1 MNEEIGVL
9 LITAA
14 SVGFIHTILGPD
26 HYLPFVVISRAR
38 KWSKYKTI
46 WVTILSGLGH
56 VLSSVLIGTIGI
68 GFGFALQDLEVVEAS
83 RGEIA
88 AWLMITFGLIYF
100 IWGLRRAWKSKI
112 HGHSHIHNN
121 GISHN
126 HLHDHHAE
134 HTHIHEEEGTVN
146 LTPWILFTIFVFGP
160 CEALIPMLMFP
171 AANESMVGLVLVTI
185 VFGLSTILTM
195 LTVVLVGIY
204 GVNFI
209 PLGKLEK
216 YTHAIAGLII
226 FLSGSAIQFLG
237 L

>member
-1 MNEEIGVL
+1 MNQEISVL
-9 LITAA
+9 LLAAA
-14 SVGFIHTILGPD
+14 SIGFIHTIVGPD
-26 HYLPFVVISRAR
+26 HYLPFIVISKAR

-46 WVTILSGLGH
+46 WVTAISGLGH
-56 VLSSVLIGTIGI
+56 VLSSVLLGTIGM
-68 GFGFALQDLEVVEAS
+68 GFGFALQDMEGIETS

-100 IWGLRRAWKSKI
+100 IWGLRKALKSKTHEHI
-112 HGHSHIHNN
+112 HKHNN
-121 GISHN
+121 GTTHT

-134 HTHIHEEEGTVN
+134 HTHVHEGEGSVN

-171 AANESMVGLVLVTI
+171 AANESTAGLVLVTI

-216 YTHAIAGLII
+216 YTNAMAGLII
-226 FLSGSAIQFLG
+226 FFSGSAIQFLG

>member
-1 MNEEIGVL
+1 MNQEISVL

-14 SVGFIHTILGPD
+14 SIGFIHTILGPD
-26 HYLPFVVISRAR
+26 HYLPFIVISKAR

-46 WVTILSGLGH
+46 WVTTLSGLGH
-56 VLSSVLIGTIGI
+56 VLSSVLLGTIGI
-68 GFGFALQDLEVVEAS
+68 GFGFALQDLELIESS

-88 AWLMITFGLIYF
+88 AWLMITFGLVYF
-100 IWGLRRAWKSKI
+100 IWGLRKAWKSKT
-112 HGHSHIHNN
+112 HEHIHKHKN
-121 GISHN
+121 GTTHN
-126 HLHDHHAE
+126 HLHDHHSE
-134 HTHIHEEEGTVN
+134 HTHVHEAEGNVN

-209 PLGKLEK
+209 PPGKLEK
-216 YTHAIAGLII
+216 YTHATAGLII

>member
-1 MNEEIGVL
+1 MNQEITIL
-9 LITAA
+9 LMTAA
-14 SVGFIHTILGPD
+14 SIGFIHTILGPD
-26 HYLPFVVISRAR
+26 HYLPFIVISKAR
-38 KWSKYKTI
+38 KWSKFKTI
-46 WVTILSGLGH
+46 WVTTLSGLGH
-56 VLSSVLIGTIGI
+56 VLSSVLLGAIGI
-68 GFGFALQDLEVVEAS
+68 GFGFALHDLEAIESS

-100 IWGLRRAWKSKI
+100 IWGLRRAWKNKT
-112 HGHSHIHNN
+112 HEHFHSHKDGVTHLH
-121 GISHN
+121 SHN
-126 HLHDHHAE
+126 HHSE
-134 HTHIHEEEGTVN
+134 HIHVHEKEGDIS
-146 LTPWILFTIFVFGP
+146 LTPWILLTIFVFGP

-171 AANESMVGLVLVTI
+171 AANESMSGLVLVTI

-226 FLSGSAIQFLG
+226 FLSGGAIQFLG

>member
-1 MNEEIGVL
+1 MNQEISVL

-14 SVGFIHTILGPD
+14 SIGFIHTILGPD
-26 HYLPFVVISRAR
+26 HYLPFIVISKAR

-46 WVTILSGLGH
+46 WVTTLSGVGH
-56 VLSSVLIGTIGI
+56 VLSSVLLGTIGI
-68 GFGFALQDLEVVEAS
+68 GFGFALQDLELIETS

-88 AWLMITFGLIYF
+88 AWLMITFGLLYF
-100 IWGLRRAWKSKI
+100 IWGLRRAWRSKT
-112 HGHSHIHNN
+112 HEHIHKHKN
-121 GISHN
+121 GTTHT
-126 HLHDHHAE
+126 HLHDHHSE
-134 HTHIHEEEGTVN
+134 HTHVHEVEGNVN

-160 CEALIPMLMFP
+160 CETLIPMLMFP
-171 AANESMVGLVLVTI
+171 AANESMAGLVLVTI

-195 LTVVLVGIY
+195 LTVVLVGIN

-209 PLGKLEK
+209 PLGRLEK

>member
-1 MNEEIGVL
+1 MTQEISVL

-14 SVGFIHTILGPD
+14 SIGFIHTILGPD
-26 HYLPFVVISRAR
+26 HYLPFIVISKAR
-38 KWSKYKTI
+38 KWTKYKTI
-46 WVTILSGLGH
+46 WVTTLSGLGH
-56 VLSSVLIGTIGI
+56 VLSSVLLGTIGI
-68 GFGFALQDLEVVEAS
+68 GFGYAVQDLELIETS

-100 IWGLRRAWKSKI
+100 IWGLRRAWKSKT
-112 HGHSHIHNN
+112 HEHTHIHNN
-121 GISHN
+121 GTIHSHLHN
-126 HLHDHHAE
+126 HHSE
-134 HTHIHEEEGTVN
+134 HSHVHEGEGTVN

-160 CEALIPMLMFP
+160 CEALIPMLMIP
-171 AANESMVGLVLVTI
+171 AANESMAGLVLVTI

-195 LTVVLVGIY
+195 LTVVLIGIY
-204 GVNFI
+204 GVKFI

-226 FLSGSAIQFLG
+226 FLSGSAIQYLG